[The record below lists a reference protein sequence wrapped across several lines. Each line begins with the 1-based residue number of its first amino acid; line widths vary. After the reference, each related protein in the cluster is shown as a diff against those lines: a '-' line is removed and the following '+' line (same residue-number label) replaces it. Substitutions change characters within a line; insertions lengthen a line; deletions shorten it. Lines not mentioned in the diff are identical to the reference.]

1 MYAIIEDDYLARVPP
16 TMLGEDYERAVEEVT
31 RKELQGS
38 IVDYVPDNNSRV
50 DMQKCYI
57 VTILEITK
65 NGDGIIV
72 HGDGGVYQ
80 NITYKALAFIPK
92 MNEIVEGV
100 VVSVVP
106 KIGAFLR
113 FGPFEGLLHVGQIM
127 DDRIEIDEGNKRL
140 IGKDTNREIR
150 AGDKLRVRVVMLN
163 ISSSSPND
171 RRIGFTMKQPGL
183 GKLQWLKNDPSE
195 GVKPD
200 ITGESKPKKSSR
212 KRERTKHQEGDSNLV
227 SDSPIPEEDAEEESL
242 GEEEDLG
249 EEL

>member
-16 TMLGEDYERAVEEVT
+16 TLLGEDYDSAVEDVT
-31 RKELQGS
+31 RRELQGS
-38 IVDYVPDNNSRV
+38 IVDYVPDSNSRN
-50 DMQKCYI
+50 DMQKCYV
-57 VTILEITK
+57 VTILEINK

-100 VVSVVP
+100 IVSVVP
-106 KIGAFLR
+106 KIGAFVR

-140 IGKDTNREIR
+140 IGKDTNREMR
-150 AGDKLRVRVVMLN
+150 TGDKVRIRIVMLN
-163 ISSSSPND
+163 ISSSSPSD

-195 GVKPD
+195 EKKVSIPA
-200 ITGESKPKKSSR
+200 ESKTKKPAKKKPSGKSASS
-212 KRERTKHQEGDSNLV
+212 ESNLV
-227 SDSPIPEEDAEEESL
+227 SSSPIPEEDSEEENL
-242 GEEEDLG
+242 GEEDLG